1 MVPIRTAIYGGT
13 FNPIHNAHVRL
24 LSELARRL
32 SFDRVLLIPSSVPPH
47 KICDEMA
54 SGEDRLIMCKEAAK
68 EFPFKVEVSDM
79 ELLREGKS
87 YTSDTLLALREQ
99 YPEDEFYFLMGE
111 DMFLT
116 VDRWHCPEIIFR
128 EAVLC
133 AVPRS
138 AEGVSK
144 MEACAEKYR
153 KAGAKC
159 LIENVE
165 FVDISST
172 QIRKLRRE
180 GNPVESLVP
189 KGVWRYM
196 DEKGLYLGEN
206 DENT

>member
-32 SFDRVLLIPSSVPPH
+32 SFDRVLLIPASVPPH
-47 KICDEMA
+47 KVCRDMA
-54 SGEDRLIMCKEAAK
+54 SGEDRLSMCKEAAK
-68 EFPFKVEVSDM
+68 EFSFNVEVSDM
-79 ELLREGKS
+79 ELLRKGKS
-87 YTSDTLLALREQ
+87 YTSDTLLALREK
-99 YPEDEFYFLMGE
+99 YSEDEFYFLMGE

-138 AEGVSK
+138 EEGLPQMK
-144 MEACAEKYR
+144 ACAEKYR
-153 KAGAKC
+153 KSGARC

-165 FVDISST
+165 FLDISST
-172 QIRKLRRE
+172 QIRDLCKERK
-180 GNPVESLVP
+180 SIDHLVP
-189 KGVWRYM
+189 LGVKQYIE
-196 DEKGLYLGEN
+196 EKGLYLGEN
-206 DENT
+206 NENT